1 MRGPCKHTVYLP
13 SGLVHTPMG
22 TCDCDRTL
30 DIAQEYEERLKYVDA
45 MWDTHHTGRPKPWER
60 TETEAE

>member
-1 MRGPCKHTVYLP
+1 MRRPCEHTVYLP

-30 DIAQEYEERLKYVDA
+30 DFDREYAERLKYVDA
-45 MWDTHHTGRPKPWER
+45 MWDTYHPGVPRPWEKKVN
-60 TETEAE
+60 EQL